1 MKISSIF
8 ILTQGAAAQNAI
20 MPLYGAD
27 ELADLKEMADNM
39 LASTA
44 FEGLSDAVKQKWAN
58 RFQDKM
64 GSKWGLAYK
73 RCGDATKYVSK
84 NFKFPF

>member
-8 ILTQGAAAQNAI
+8 ILTQGATAQNAQ

-27 ELADLKEMADNM
+27 ELAQLKEMADNM
-39 LASTA
+39 VNSAGFA
-44 FEGLSDAVKQKWAN
+44 GLSDAVRQKWLN

-64 GSKWGLAYK
+64 GSKWGVVYK
-73 RCGDATKYVSK
+73 RCGDASK
-84 NFKFPF
+84 

>member
-8 ILTQGAAAQNAI
+8 ILTQGIAAQNAQ

-27 ELADLKEMADNM
+27 ELAELKEMADNM
-39 LASTA
+39 IASPA
-44 FEGLSDAVKQKWAN
+44 FDGLTDAVKQKWLN

-64 GSKWGLAYK
+64 GSKWGVVYK
-73 RCGDATKYVSK
+73 RCGDASK
-84 NFKFPF
+84 